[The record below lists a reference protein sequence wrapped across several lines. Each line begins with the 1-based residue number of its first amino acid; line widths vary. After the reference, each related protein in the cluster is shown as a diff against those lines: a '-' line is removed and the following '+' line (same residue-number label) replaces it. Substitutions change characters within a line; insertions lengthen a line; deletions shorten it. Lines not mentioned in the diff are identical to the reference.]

1 MMGVHMSGHGKL
13 SRSFERLSKSIQRA
27 VAVAVRE
34 GAEQVAR
41 EARAAIM
48 EDSGGSMT
56 QTDRERLAAS
66 VRVDE
71 DGPIIRVGTDLELG
85 AELEFGSQSAPA
97 RPWLQP
103 ALERVAPSVSRRIE
117 RSVRDAIRAA
127 AKAA

>member
-1 MMGVHMSGHGKL
+1 MMGVHKGGHRNL
-13 SRSFERLSKSIQRA
+13 SRSLERLSKGIQRA

-34 GAEQVAR
+34 VAEQVAR
-41 EARAAIM
+41 EARAAIV

-66 VRVDE
+66 IRVDE
-71 DGPIIRVGTDLELG
+71 DGPIFRVGTDLGLG
-85 AELEFGSQSAPA
+85 AELEFGTQSAPA

-103 ALERVAPSVSRRIE
+103 ALERVAPRVRRRIE

-127 AKAA
+127 AKGA